1 MHLFWLTLAG
11 VFLLIPRTGALAQ
24 SPGRDFPTRP
34 IKVITTVSPGAAQD
48 VLARALSDPYRAKNG
63 HGFVVENRV
72 GGGVGQVVGVN
83 ACRTSAPDGYTLCIL
98 TQNAV
103 TIAPGLYK
111 NLGYD
116 PLKVLEPV
124 TMVASQQQAL
134 IVSGSLPVNTFSELV
149 AYSKQNPN
157 KLNFGSIGTGTDSHL
172 IFEWLK
178 KVSGGDWTHVP
189 FTGLGPILQ
198 AISTG
203 QVHMFQLTVG
213 GGLVGQL
220 RAGTLKALMVPGDTR
235 NPLLADVP
243 TYEEAGLPKVD
254 RFSWTGLFAPAGTP
268 KGVIDQLSGDIAEIT
283 REKEF
288 QERFLL
294 PLGFK
299 PMGWSADDFKSY
311 LPKDAA
317 VQKSA
322 IEAAGNIQID

>member
-1 MHLFWLTLAG
+1 MG
-11 VFLLIPRTGALAQ
+11 KIILLSLLALAPFYGAVAQ
-24 SPGRDFPTRP
+24 TAQTDFPTRP
-34 IKVITTVSPGAAQD
+34 IRVITTVSPGAAQD
-48 VLARALSDPYRAKNG
+48 VLARALSDPYRAKTG

-83 ACRTSAPDGYTLCIL
+83 ACRTAAPDGYTLCIL

-124 TMVASQQQAL
+124 TMIASQQQAL
-134 IVSGSLPVNTFSELV
+134 IISSSLPVNTFSELV
-149 AYSKQNPN
+149 EYSKRNPN
-157 KLNFGSIGTGTDSHL
+157 KLNFGSIGPGTDSHL

-178 KVSGGDWTHVP
+178 NVSGGDWTHVP

-203 QVHMFQLTVG
+203 GVHMFQLTVSG
-213 GGLVGQL
+213 AVIVQI

-235 NPLLADVP
+235 NPSLPDVP
-243 TYEEAGLPKVD
+243 TYAEAGLPKVD

-268 KGVIDQLSGDIAEIT
+268 KTIIDHISRDIADIT

-288 QERFLL
+288 QDRFLL

-299 PMGWSADDFKSY
+299 PMGWSADEFKAY

-317 VQKSA
+317 VQKSS
-322 IEAAGNIQID
+322 IEAAGNIQIE

>member
-1 MHLFWLTLAG
+1 MRLMFFTISAVLS
-11 VFLLIPRTGALAQ
+11 FYGASAE
-24 SPGRDFPTRP
+24 PVANEFPNRP
-34 IKVITTVSPGAAQD
+34 IRVITTVSPGAAQD
-48 VLARALSDPYRAKNG
+48 VLARALSDPYRARRG

-83 ACRTSAPDGYTLCIL
+83 ACRTAAPDGYTLCIL

-124 TMVASQQQAL
+124 TMIASQQQAL
-134 IVSGSLPVNTFSELV
+134 IISGSLPVNTFSELV
-149 AYSKQNPN
+149 EYSKLNPG

-172 IFEWLK
+172 IFEWLRN
-178 KVSGGDWTHVP
+178 VSGGDWTHVP

-198 AISTG
+198 SISTG
-203 QVHMFQLTVG
+203 QVHMFQLTVTAAV
-213 GGLVGQL
+213 LGQI
-220 RAGTLKALMVPGDTR
+220 RAGTLKAIMVPGDTR
-235 NPLLADVP
+235 NPSLPEVP
-243 TYEEAGLPKVD
+243 TYSEAGLPKVD
-254 RFSWTGLFAPAGTP
+254 RFSWTGLFAPASTP
-268 KGVIDQLSGDIAEIT
+268 KAVIDQLSGDFAEIT
-283 REKEF
+283 RGKEF
-288 QERFLL
+288 QDRFLL

-299 PMGWSADDFKSY
+299 PMGWSADEFKAY

-322 IEAAGNIQID
+322 IEAAGNIQIE